1 LPRLSVLVMDLPR
14 LTSSAAREAPTE
26 TRGLLTIAT

>member
-1 LPRLSVLVMDLPR
+1 LPR